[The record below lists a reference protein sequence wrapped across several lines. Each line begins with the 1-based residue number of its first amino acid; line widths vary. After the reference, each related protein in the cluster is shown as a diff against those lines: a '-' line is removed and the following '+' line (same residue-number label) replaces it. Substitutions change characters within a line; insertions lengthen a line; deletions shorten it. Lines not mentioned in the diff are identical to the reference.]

1 VRAHTNHQHTVE
13 CKWDGAKS
21 MTKNKKKG
29 GGRGEGVERARAAW
43 AESRHHTP
51 AVAAP
56 SSVPTLA
63 LSTGREEGRDMV
75 GVDMPE
81 GTLLAPS
88 SRAIASLRSR
98 V

>member
-1 VRAHTNHQHTVE
+1 MAR
-13 CKWDGAKS
+13 
-21 MTKNKKKG
+21 NKTG
-29 GGRGEGVERARAAW
+29 ERGEGVERARARAAW
-43 AESRHHTP
+43 AESRHHKP

-63 LSTGREEGRDMV
+63 LSTGMEEGRDMV

-81 GTLLAPS
+81 GTLLAAS